1 MPGFGRRYAPDDRDQ
16 NFLMRRMLTD
26 ARSLTLPPRKTWS
39 ISSTALNQGNTGTCV
54 GHAWRNFLRCAPIR
68 TERGGPSAFDV
79 YRSAVLKDPWKNND
93 GEAKLPDGDSGMD
106 SGTTIRAGAEA
117 VTGFGRLKSYVW
129 AFALQPAVEWVLT
142 TGPVVLGTNWYSS
155 LSQPD
160 AEGIVRI
167 TANAGVVGGHAYLWR
182 GVDTRR
188 ALALCSNSW
197 GDNWGRSGDF
207 KLPFR
212 DLERLIHEEGEVC
225 SAVEQ
230 RLQPKAV
237 MPPPAKAFAAG
248 AQPKRK
254 KRSRQGRAR
263 GKSKRS
269 ANR

>member
-1 MPGFGRRYAPDDRDQ
+1 MPGFGRRFAPDDRDR

-79 YRSAVLKDPWKNND
+79 YRSAVLKDPWKDND
-93 GEAKLPDGDSGMD
+93 NEGQLPDGDSGMD
-106 SGTTIRAGAEA
+106 SGTTVRAGAEA
-117 VTGFGRLKSYVW
+117 ITSFGRLKSYVW

-142 TGPVVLGTNWYSS
+142 MGPVVLGTNWYSS

-160 AEGIVRI
+160 AEGVVRI

-212 DLERLIHEEGEVC
+212 DLERLIHEDGEAC

-237 MPPPAKAFAAG
+237 MPPAAKAFVAG
-248 AQPKRK
+248 SQPKGR
-254 KRSRQGRAR
+254 KRSRQG
-263 GKSKRS
+263 KRS
-269 ANR
+269 ASR

>member
-1 MPGFGRRYAPDDRDQ
+1 M
-16 NFLMRRMLTD
+16 
-26 ARSLTLPPRKTWS
+26 
-39 ISSTALNQGNTGTCV
+39 
-54 GHAWRNFLRCAPIR
+54 
-68 TERGGPSAFDV
+68 
-79 YRSAVLKDPWKNND
+79 LKDPWRDND
-93 GEAKLPDGDSGMD
+93 DEGKLPDADSGMD

-160 AEGIVRI
+160 AEGVVRI
-167 TANAGVVGGHAYLWR
+167 TANARVVGGHAYLWR

-197 GDNWGRSGDF
+197 GDNWGKSGDF

-212 DLERLIHEEGEVC
+212 DLERLIHEDGEVC

-237 MPPPAKAFAAG
+237 MPPPAKAFVAG
-248 AQPKRK
+248 SQRK
-254 KRSRQGRAR
+254 GRKRSRQG
-263 GKSKRS
+263 KRS
-269 ANR
+269 ASR